1 MNPNIHL
8 QRKKPVN
15 YDIAYDGY
23 TQAINTTPMLKNP
36 SSMRRLPGQ
45 SGVGIADSMRYIA
58 KRVGDIRKIR
68 KEEERVAS
76 ERRLAELE

>member
-8 QRKKPVN
+8 RPKKAVK
-15 YDIAYDGY
+15 YDLAYDGY
-23 TQAINTTPMLKNP
+23 AQAINTTPMLKNP
-36 SSMRRLPGQ
+36 SSMRRLPAQ

-68 KEEERVAS
+68 QEEERIAS